1 MKKGDII
8 LHGTDNRRA
17 VVERAYKSVTQRSCL
32 QLRNDIHAITVHE
45 VKKVVGFECPYCGR
59 KYDEPMTECE
69 SDDCPSKGKV
79 SKQTAY
85 ENGSYL
91 MPVPPVFAGGWK
103 QEDWIAYIDTDG
115 HWTVEVE

>member
-17 VVERAYKSVTQRSCL
+17 VVERAYKSVTMRSCL

-59 KYDEPMTECE
+59 KYEEPMTECT
-69 SDDCPSKGKV
+69 SDDCPKAPPISKL
-79 SKQTAY
+79 QAY
-85 ENGSYL
+85 RQGLYI
-91 MPVPPVFAGGWK
+91 MPAPPVNTKLW
-103 QEDWIAYIDTDG
+103 ETSDWINYIDRYG